1 MKCGNCEEQKSDNRD
16 ARGGVSGLKKIKVA
30 LAGQPNVGK
39 SSIINSMTGARLHVG
54 NFSGV
59 TVEKKEI
66 YIEKEGYE
74 IEMVDLPG
82 IYSLNAYTPEEQV
95 AKNFLYNEDYDLI
108 VNVVDANA
116 LSRNL
121 IFTFQLMDMKKKM
134 ILVVNMIDEVE
145 KQGGAVDRH
154 KLEELLGI
162 PVILTSA
169 KEHRGVDEIA
179 DYVIEVYKKN
189 KPKNKLFYDERIEE
203 QIEKLI
209 RVLHKS
215 PHFKDPDEARFIA
228 IRLLDRDEEIY
239 KTIHDLPIFIELHE
253 MLGKIYKELEM
264 EFDEESTSDI
274 LSNERYAL
282 SKALVMKTF
291 KSPPKRVTLTD
302 RLDKLLIHPVFG
314 LPIFLFL
321 MWLLFQITFEVGSIP
336 MDLIDAA
343 FVEVSNTIK
352 AVLPSGA
359 IQSVLSEGI
368 VPAVGSVI
376 MFLPNILILFLGI
389 NLLEQT
395 GYMARAAFLLD
406 GFMKRFGLQGKAF
419 IPLVSGFGC
428 TVPAY
433 MAARTLKNPKDRI
446 ITMLVLGFMSC
457 SARLP
462 VYVLLIGAFFPASH
476 AGNILFIIY
485 ISGAILGLIVAKVLR
500 TVLFKGEPEPF
511 VMEMPPYR
519 FPSMKAL
526 SVELWIKAKLFLKK
540 AGTFIAGA
548 SMVIWFFSSYPHNSQ
563 LVQNY
568 EAKMEAA
575 ANEAQKV
582 HLQNELAA
590 KELESSYLGTIGK
603 TIEPLFAPLGFDWR
617 VSVATL
623 SGLAAK
629 EVVVS
634 TLATLY
640 AVGDADEKSGTLI
653 ERLRENIS
661 FKAAVA
667 LIVIIMIYSPCI
679 AAMSTFWAE
688 VPQWVWRGFYMIY
701 PNVMAWVAAFGVYN
715 LLDFLGY

>member
-1 MKCGNCEEQKSDNRD
+1 MRS
-16 ARGGVSGLKKIKVA
+16 IKVA

-59 TVEKKEI
+59 TVEKKEV
-66 YIEKEGYE
+66 YITRGDYE
-74 IEMVDLPG
+74 IEIVDLPG

-95 AKNFLYNEDYDLI
+95 TKTFLFEESYDLI
-108 VNVVDANA
+108 VNVVDANT

-121 IFTFQLMDMKKKM
+121 IFTFQLMDMQKKM
-134 ILVVNMIDEVE
+134 ILVVNMIDEIE
-145 KQGGAVDRH
+145 KEGGAIDKA

-169 KEHRGVDEIA
+169 KEHRGVDEIVDTIVA
-179 DYVIEVYKKN
+179 CHEKA
-189 KPKNKLFYDERIEE
+189 KPKNKLYYDERIET
-203 QIEKLI
+203 QIGRIVK
-209 RVLHKS
+209 VLHKS
-215 PHFKDPDEARFIA
+215 PHFKDPDYARFIA
-228 IRLLDRDEEIY
+228 IRLLDRDEYVY
-239 KTIHDLPIFIELHE
+239 KIVHDLPIFIELHE
-253 MLGKIYKELEM
+253 LLGKIYKELEL
-264 EFDEESTSDI
+264 EFDEESTADIMSD
-274 LSNERYAL
+274 ERYAL
-282 SKALVMKTF
+282 AKALVMEAIK
-291 KSPPKRVTLTD
+291 KPERRVTLTEKI
-302 RLDKLLIHPVFG
+302 DKILIHPVLG

-321 MWLLFQITFEVGSIP
+321 MWLLFQLTFEIGSIP
-336 MDLIDAA
+336 MDWIDAGFTEMA
-343 FVEVSNTIK
+343 NLVK
-352 AVLPSGA
+352 AVLPQGPIS
-359 IQSVLSEGI
+359 SVLADGVI
-368 VPAVGSVI
+368 PAVGSII

-395 GYMARAAFLLD
+395 GYMARSAFLLD
-406 GFMKRFGLQGKAF
+406 GFMKKFGLQGKAF

-433 MAARTLKNPKDRI
+433 MAARTLKNPTDRI

-462 VYVLLIGAFFPASH
+462 VYVLLIGAFFPHSH

-485 ISGAILGLIVAKVLR
+485 ISGAILGLIVAKILR

-526 SVELWIKAKLFLKK
+526 GMELWIKAKLFLKK
-540 AGTFIAGA
+540 AGTFIAGT
-548 SMVIWFFSSYPHNSQ
+548 SMIIWFLSSYPHDATIQ
-563 LVQNY
+563 ARY
-568 EAKMEAA
+568 ETKIAHAQQA
-575 ANEAQKV
+575 AQKER
-582 HLQNELAA
+582 LQNEMSAQL
-590 KELESSYLGTIGK
+590 LEHSYLGQIGK
-603 TIEPLFAPLGFDWR
+603 AIEPVFAPLGFDWR
-617 VSVATL
+617 MSVAVI

-640 AVGDADEKSGTLI
+640 AVGDADEKSTTLLQ
-653 ERLRENIS
+653 RLRENVD
-661 FKAAVA
+661 FKAAIA

-688 VPQWVWRGFYMIY
+688 VPQWVWRGFYLVY
-701 PNVMAWVAAFGVYN
+701 PNLLAWLAAFFVYR
-715 LLDFLGY
+715 LLAAMGY

>member
-1 MKCGNCEEQKSDNRD
+1 MRCGSCESDGNGNRNGIGAD
-16 ARGGVSGLKKIKVA
+16 REVKKIKVA

-59 TVEKKEI
+59 TVEKKEVF
-66 YIEKEGYE
+66 IEKDGYE
-74 IEMVDLPG
+74 IEIVDLPG

-95 AKNFLYNEDYDLI
+95 AKKFLYNEEYDLI
-108 VNVVDANA
+108 INVADANT

-121 IFTFQLMDMKKKM
+121 IFTFQLMDMQKKM

-145 KQGGAVDRH
+145 KQGGTVDRE

-162 PVILTSA
+162 PVVLTSA
-169 KEHRGVDEIA
+169 KEHRGVDEIV
-179 DYVIEVYKKN
+179 DRIIEVYGSR

-209 RVLHKS
+209 KVLHKS

-239 KTIHDLPIFIELHE
+239 KIIHDLPIFIELHE
-253 MLGKIYKELEM
+253 MLGQIYRELEM

-274 LSNERYAL
+274 LSDERYAMA
-282 SKALVMKTF
+282 KALVLKAL
-291 KSPPKRVTLTD
+291 KKPPKKLTVTD
-302 RLDKLLIHPVFG
+302 RLDRLLIHPILG
-314 LPIFLFL
+314 LPIFLFF

-336 MDLIDAA
+336 MDWIDAA
-343 FVEVSNTIK
+343 FTEISNTVK
-352 AVLPSGA
+352 AVLPDGP
-359 IQSVLSEGI
+359 IQSVLADGVI
-368 VPAVGSVI
+368 PAVGSVI

-406 GFMKRFGLQGKAF
+406 GFMKKFGLQGKAF

-462 VYVLLIGAFFPASH
+462 VYVLLIGAFFPTSH

-485 ISGAILGLIVAKVLR
+485 ISGAILGLIVAKILR

-526 SVELWIKAKLFLKK
+526 GVELWIKAKLFLKK

-548 SMVIWFFSSYPHNSQ
+548 SMIIWFLSSYPHDSRLTQ
-563 LVQNY
+563 SY
-568 EAKMEAA
+568 ETKIEAAVDEAAKM
-575 ANEAQKV
+575 Q
-582 HLQNELAA
+582 LQSELAA
-590 KELESSYLGTIGK
+590 KELENSYLGTIGK
-603 TIEPLFAPLGFDWR
+603 AIEPVFAPLGFDWR
-617 VSVATL
+617 VSVATIA
-623 SGLAAK
+623 GLAAK

-640 AVGDADEKSGTLI
+640 AVGDADEKSNTLI
-653 ERLRENIS
+653 ERLRENVS

-688 VPQWVWRGFYMIY
+688 VPQWAWRGFYMVY
-701 PNVMAWVAAFGVYN
+701 PNVLAWLAAFGVYT
-715 LLDFLGY
+715 LLGALGY

>member
-1 MKCGNCEEQKSDNRD
+1 MN
-16 ARGGVSGLKKIKVA
+16 KIKVA

-59 TVEKKEI
+59 TVEKKEVFI
-66 YIEKEGYE
+66 QKDGYE
-74 IEMVDLPG
+74 IEIVDLPG

-95 AKNFLYNEDYDLI
+95 AKKFLYNEDYDLI
-108 VNVVDANA
+108 VNVVDANT

-121 IFTFQLMDMKKKM
+121 IFTFQLMDMQKKM

-145 KQGGAVDRH
+145 KQGGRVDKE

-169 KEHRGVDEIA
+169 KEHRGVDEIV
-179 DYVIEVYKKN
+179 DQIIKTYGSE
-189 KPKNKLFYDERIEE
+189 KPKNKLYYDERIEE
-203 QIEKLI
+203 QIEKLVK
-209 RVLHKS
+209 VLHKS

-228 IRLLDRDEEIY
+228 IRLLDRDEDVY
-239 KTIHDLPIFIELHE
+239 RTIHDLPIFIELHE
-253 MLGKIYKELEM
+253 MLGKIYRDLEL
-264 EFDEESTSDI
+264 EFDEESTTDI
-274 LSNERYAL
+274 MNDERYAL
-282 SKALVMKTF
+282 SKALVMKALVT
-291 KSPPKRVTLTD
+291 PPKKVTLTD
-302 RLDKLLIHPVFG
+302 RLDKLLIHPVLG
-314 LPIFLFL
+314 LPIFLFF

-336 MDLIDAA
+336 MDMIDAA
-343 FVEVSNTIK
+343 FTEISNTIK
-352 AVLPSGA
+352 GALPSGP
-359 IQSVLSEGI
+359 IRSVLADGV

-395 GYMARAAFLLD
+395 GYMSRAAFLLD
-406 GFMKRFGLQGKAF
+406 GFMKKFGLQGKAF

-462 VYVLLIGAFFPASH
+462 VYVLLIGAFFPSSH

-485 ISGAILGLIVAKVLR
+485 ISGAILGLIVAKILR

-526 SVELWIKAKLFLKK
+526 AVELWIKAKLFLKK

-548 SMVIWFFSSYPHNSQ
+548 SMIVWFLSSYPHDTS
-563 LVQNY
+563 LVESY
-568 EAKMEAA
+568 EKKIETAID
-575 ANEAQKV
+575 EAQKAE
-582 HLQNELAA
+582 LQNELSA
-590 KELESSYLGTIGK
+590 KELESSYLGRIGK
-603 TIEPLFAPLGFDWR
+603 AIEPVFEPLGFDWR
-617 VSVATL
+617 VSVATIT
-623 SGLAAK
+623 GLAAK

-640 AVGDADEKSGTLI
+640 AVGEADEQSSTLI
-653 ERLRENIS
+653 ERLRENVS
-661 FKAAVA
+661 FKAAIA

-688 VPQWVWRGFYMIY
+688 VPQWAWRGFYLVY
-701 PNVMAWVAAFGVYN
+701 PNVLAWLAAFGVYS
-715 LLDFLGY
+715 LLGVMGF

>member
-1 MKCGNCEEQKSDNRD
+1 MKT
-16 ARGGVSGLKKIKVA
+16 IKVA

-59 TVEKKEI
+59 TVEKKEVF
-66 YIEKEGYE
+66 IEKEGYE
-74 IEMVDLPG
+74 IEIVDLPG
-82 IYSLNAYTPEEQV
+82 IYSLNAYTPEEHV
-95 AKNFLYNEDYDLI
+95 AKKFLFEEDYDLI
-108 VNVVDANA
+108 VNVVDANT

-121 IFTFQLMDMKKKM
+121 IFTMQLMDMQKKM

-145 KQGGAVDRH
+145 KQGGKVDKE

-169 KEHRGVDEIA
+169 KEQRGVDQIIDQVIA
-179 DYVIEVYKKN
+179 TYEEP
-189 KPKNKLFYDERIEE
+189 KPKNKLYYDERIEE
-203 QIEKLI
+203 QIEKI
-209 RVLHKS
+209 VKILHKS
-215 PHFKDPDEARFIA
+215 PHFKDADYARFIA
-228 IRLLDRDEEIY
+228 IRLLDRDEDIY
-239 KTIHDLPIFIELHE
+239 KIIHDLPIFIELHE
-253 MLGKIYKELEM
+253 LLGKIYRELEL

-274 LSNERYAL
+274 LSDERYAL
-282 SKALVMKTF
+282 SKALVMEAL
-291 KSPPKRVTLTD
+291 KSPPKKVTLTD
-302 RLDKLLIHPVFG
+302 RLDKLLIHPIFG
-314 LPIFLFL
+314 LPIFLFF
-321 MWLLFQITFEVGSIP
+321 MWLLFQLTFEIGSIP
-336 MDLIDAA
+336 MDWIDAA
-343 FVEVSNTIK
+343 FTEISNLVK
-352 AVLPSGA
+352 AVLPEGA
-359 IQSVLSEGI
+359 IQSVLADGVI
-368 VPAVGSVI
+368 PAVGSII
-376 MFLPNILILFLGI
+376 MFLPNILILFMGI

-395 GYMARAAFLLD
+395 GYMARTAFLLD
-406 GFMKRFGLQGKAF
+406 GFMKKFGLQGKAF

-433 MAARTLKNPKDRI
+433 MAARTLKNPTDRI

-485 ISGAILGLIVAKVLR
+485 ISGAILGLIVAKILR

-526 SVELWIKAKLFLKK
+526 GMELWIKAKLFLKK

-548 SMVIWFFSSYPHNSQ
+548 SMIIWFLSSYPHDTAIEQSYTQ
-563 LVQNY
+563 KIEAVQDKSKK
-568 EAKMEAA
+568 EELL
-575 ANEAQKV
+575 NEMV
-582 HLQNELAA
+582 S
-590 KELESSYLGTIGK
+590 KELEASYLGEIGK
-603 TIEPLFAPLGFDWR
+603 TIEPIFAPIGFDWR
-617 VSVATL
+617 MSVAVVA
-623 SGLAAK
+623 GLAAK

-640 AVGDADEKSGTLI
+640 AVGDADERSNTLI
-653 ERLRENIS
+653 QRLRENVS
-661 FKAAVA
+661 FKAAIA

-688 VPQWVWRGFYMIY
+688 VPQWAWRGFYLVY
-701 PNVMAWVAAFGVYN
+701 PNVLAWLAAFSVYN
-715 LLDFLGY
+715 FLDLMGY